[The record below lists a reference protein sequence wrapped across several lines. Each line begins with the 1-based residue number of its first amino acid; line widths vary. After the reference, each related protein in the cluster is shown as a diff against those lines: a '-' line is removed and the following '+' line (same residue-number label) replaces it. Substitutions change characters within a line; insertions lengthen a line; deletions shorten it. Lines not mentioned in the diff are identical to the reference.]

1 MTSNGE
7 VGLIDKYCVG
17 KNRQAGVAE
26 VPGIFLANGAGAMA
40 IYTVCLSCLLLLT
53 LVMGGCQGAMVPVLV
68 MLVGE
73 KDYLGVRMLMRYV
86 MRFSLSLAGTLV
98 LLLLIFPQ
106 AVLALFNMPASLY
119 ADGAEA
125 IRLFS
130 VSILGVTFTFL
141 LMYYYMT
148 IGQKTAANLLS
159 WVEGILVVAPAA
171 WLLVRYLGLTGVWLA
186 FILAELAG
194 FAVLY
199 IYIARVKARRSL
211 PDFFLIPDK
220 PRHILYDVSVS
231 ATKENAV
238 ALSKGAIAALESSG
252 LARDISLKA
261 GLALE
266 EMAATFCERESGKES
281 DIDIR
286 ISQTGTGIVIALRDN
301 GAPFNPVEYTSEDKL
316 TDGILVL
323 KAMAKDIKYSR
334 VLALNQTLI
343 EL

>member
-40 IYTVCLSCLLLLT
+40 IYTVCMSCLLLLT
-53 LVMGGCQGAMVPVLV
+53 LVMGGCQGAMVPVLG

-73 KDYLGVRMLMRYV
+73 KDYLGVRMLMRNV

-159 WVEGILVVAPAA
+159 WVEGILVE
-171 WLLVRYLGLTGVWLA
+171 R
-186 FILAELAG
+186 
-194 FAVLY
+194 
-199 IYIARVKARRSL
+199 L
-211 PDFFLIPDK
+211 PP
-220 PRHILYDVSVS
+220 
-231 ATKENAV
+231 
-238 ALSKGAIAALESSG
+238 GCWC
-252 LARDISLKA
+252 DIW
-261 GLALE
+261 G
-266 EMAATFCERESGKES
+266 
-281 DIDIR
+281 
-286 ISQTGTGIVIALRDN
+286 
-301 GAPFNPVEYTSEDKL
+301 
-316 TDGILVL
+316 
-323 KAMAKDIKYSR
+323 
-334 VLALNQTLI
+334 
-343 EL
+343 

>member
-1 MTSNGE
+1 
-7 VGLIDKYCVG
+7 
-17 KNRQAGVAE
+17 
-26 VPGIFLANGAGAMA
+26 
-40 IYTVCLSCLLLLT
+40 
-53 LVMGGCQGAMVPVLV
+53 

-130 VSILGVTFTFL
+130 ISILGVTFTFL

-261 GLALE
+261 RPCPGRDGRQF
-266 EMAATFCERESGKES
+266 MRTGFRQGK
-281 DIDIR
+281 R
-286 ISQTGTGIVIALRDN
+286 
-301 GAPFNPVEYTSEDKL
+301 Y
-316 TDGILVL
+316 
-323 KAMAKDIKYSR
+323 
-334 VLALNQTLI
+334 
-343 EL
+343 